1 MNQLDQDAIAIF
13 YFPLHGLRVEE
24 EPVSI
29 AGALLLEPTFED
41 WRAIEKTDVADQMLG
56 AAMAERFGLA
66 MAGERPPLC
75 LATHLD
81 WTENRRDVHPMTF
94 LSEVEPVVTDALLGL
109 RLLKDDVFLDFEYAG
124 RYVTAP
130 GGLSSRAPGPYRQTR
145 IDVPDN
151 LRYTLLREEVPEIEQ
166 LALLSRAY
174 RETGVDNAGAI
185 AVESLRHAHSVHVG
199 DVDRLAF
206 LYVALEALFGSY
218 NERERFGRVPL
229 ADRAAD
235 DDLRDYLAA
244 DGRRLRNAVAHG
256 DPPDRPLDD
265 DVARLFAIV
274 RAGLVHYM
282 WFCVRLR
289 EVGAEVSALVGDE
302 APTSRMRLFNELLA
316 RWCEGDERAGTFL
329 APPES

>member
-1 MNQLDQDAIAIF
+1 MSELDQDAIAIF

-24 EPVSI
+24 EPVAI
-29 AGALLLEPTFED
+29 AGVLLLEPTFED

-66 MAGERPPLC
+66 VAGERPPLC
-75 LATHLD
+75 LASHLD
-81 WTENRRDVHPMTF
+81 WTEDRGDVHPMTF
-94 LSEVEPVVTDALLGL
+94 LSEVEPVVTDVLLGL

-130 GGLSSRAPGPYRQTR
+130 GGLSSRYPGSYRQTR
-145 IDVPDN
+145 VDVPDEV
-151 LRYTLLREEVPEIEQ
+151 RYTLLRDEVPEVEQ
-166 LALLSRAY
+166 LALLSHAY
-174 RETGVDNAGAI
+174 RETGVDNTGAI

-229 ADRAAD
+229 AERAAD
-235 DDLRDYLAA
+235 DELSAYLAG

-256 DPPDRPLDD
+256 NPPDGPLDD
-265 DVARLFAIV
+265 DVSRLFAVV
-274 RAGLVHYM
+274 RAGLVSYM
-282 WFCVRLR
+282 WFCVRL
-289 EVGAEVSALVGDE
+289 EEIGPEVSALVGDGVSS
-302 APTSRMRLFNELLA
+302 SRMRLFNELLA
-316 RWCEGDERAGTFL
+316 RWREGDERAGTLL
-329 APPES
+329 AVDD